1 MRAKINISLVF
12 SLFPLFLMGQS
23 LYNNASPL
31 YIGNN
36 TILFVADS
44 IINDGTIINNGD
56 IQVGGVWQNNDT
68 YEPGQGQLTLT
79 SSQTQIINHNNQSF
93 TRLTISG
100 GGTKIFGADIT
111 IEDELIMDNGILQSN
126 GNAKIIINADAVIS
140 GGSAVS
146 FIEGPLYHIGIG
158 NKYFPVGINN
168 VFLPVELLDIQGT
181 TPTIGILVNAP
192 NPNLEVDASLAA
204 VTDQQ
209 YWELDVINGTYDNSI
224 IKLPINEELFL
235 ETIQEAVVVQSPGL
249 DTPFSSIG
257 GANITGDVM
266 DGSVTS
272 ETLATQAFF
281 TIGKGSAETI
291 PNINVYNAISP
302 NGDGVNDFLKIEN
315 IELYPNNFITV
326 YTRWG
331 DKVFEQAGY
340 NNIEHVFEGKSN
352 LGKNR
357 KLLEGT
363 YYYVVEKGDDSKN
376 ESGFIV
382 IRY

>member
-1 MRAKINISLVF
+1 MKKPLLYLFF
-12 SLFPLFLMGQS
+12 SVGFYFAQAQS
-23 LYNNASPL
+23 LYNKNNTLS
-31 YIGNN
+31 IGNG
-36 TILFVADS
+36 TVLFVADS
-44 IINDGTIINNGD
+44 IINDGLIINNGD
-56 IQVGGVWQNNDT
+56 IHVGGIWQNNDT

-93 TRLTISG
+93 TRLAISG

-111 IEDELIMDNGILQSN
+111 IENELEMNAGILKSD
-126 GNAKIIINADAVIS
+126 GDAKIIIEDGATII
-140 GGSAVS
+140 GGSS
-146 FIEGPLYHIGIG
+146 SSYIEGPLYHVGTG
-158 NKYFPVGINN
+158 NKYFPVGVNN
-168 VFLPVELLDIQGT
+168 VFLPVELLDIQGA
-181 TPTIGILVNAP
+181 TPTTGILVNAP
-192 NPNLEVDASLAA
+192 NPNLEVDASLTA

-209 YWELDVINGTYDNSI
+209 YWELDVLAGSFDNAQ
-224 IKLPINEELFL
+224 IKLPVVEELFL
-235 ETIQEAVVVQSPGL
+235 ETIQDAVVVQSPDL
-249 DTPFSSIG
+249 NTPFASLG
-257 GANITGDVM
+257 GTSITGDVM

-272 ETLATQAFF
+272 EALATQSFF
-281 TIGKGSAETI
+281 TIGKSSGETI
-291 PNINVYNAISP
+291 ANINVYNAISP
-302 NGDGVNDFLKIEN
+302 NGDSINDFLKIEN

-357 KLLEGT
+357 QLLEGT
-363 YYYVVEKGDDSKN
+363 YYYVVEKGDGSKN